1 MSTARPEGIA
11 VSTTTVG
18 YEGRGRASGRGV
30 TRALRMALAQG
41 VVELKQ
47 FTRSREAVVFT
58 LLFPVLLIV
67 IFGSIFTWEIA
78 PGIRFTQYF
87 VTGMMAAGLMAVGF
101 QSLAIQIPMERDR
114 GVLKRLRGTP
124 MPPWVYFAGKVV
136 MVAAL
141 TVSETALLVG
151 MAVAFYGVSL
161 PETFGHWW
169 TLLWVSALGITA
181 CTLCGVA
188 FSSLARTGRS
198 APAVATPIA
207 IILQFIS
214 GVFFVYTEL
223 PSWMQQIAALFPL
236 KWMAQ
241 GLRAAF
247 LPETFATVEPA
258 GSWELGRVALVLGA
272 WCVGGLLLCRF
283 TFRWTTAR
291 DG

>member
-1 MSTARPEGIA
+1 VT
-11 VSTTTVG
+11 STTV
-18 YEGRGRASGRGV
+18 EHQGRGRAPGGRLG
-30 TRALRMALAQG
+30 RALRLGLAQG

-58 LLFPVLLIV
+58 MLFPVMLIV

-87 VTGMMAAGLMAVGF
+87 VTGMMAAGLMSVGF
-101 QSLAIQIPMERDR
+101 QSLAIQIPMERER

-136 MVAAL
+136 MVATL
-141 TVSETALLVG
+141 TVTETTLLIVI
-151 MAVAFYGVSL
+151 ATAFYGVS
-161 PETFGHWW
+161 PPATVGHWW
-169 TLLWVSALGITA
+169 TLVWVSALGITA
-181 CTLCGVA
+181 CTLSGIA

-198 APAVATPIA
+198 APAVVTPIA

-223 PSWMQQIAALFPL
+223 PGWMQQIAALFPL

-247 LPETFATVEPA
+247 LPDTFATVESA

-283 TFRWTTAR
+283 TFRWTSR
-291 DG
+291 GDG